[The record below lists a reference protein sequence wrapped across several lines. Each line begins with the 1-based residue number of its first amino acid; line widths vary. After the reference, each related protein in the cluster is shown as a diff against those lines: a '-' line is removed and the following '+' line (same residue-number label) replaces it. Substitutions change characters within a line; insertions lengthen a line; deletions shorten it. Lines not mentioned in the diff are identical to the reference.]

1 MRGHQRLGL
10 LGFVLI
16 AAACVAVARVRDDAP
31 AIARGTGGHMTL
43 PADDGAWHDF
53 PPGLPPGSRFAVI
66 SGDPAAQ
73 APFVMR
79 VELPPGY
86 TVSPYRRGTEEG
98 IVVLA
103 GEIELG
109 NGDRFDES
117 ALRTLAS
124 GSFVELPANE
134 SHFVT
139 SRHGATVQIVGTG
152 PFTIEYVGAQ
162 APGTSIEGR

>member
-1 MRGHQRLGL
+1 MRERHRLGL
-10 LGFVLI
+10 LGLVLV

-31 AIARGTGGHMTL
+31 ALTHAAGGHMTL
-43 PADDGAWHDF
+43 PADDSAWHEY

-66 SGDPAAQ
+66 SGDPSAQ
-73 APFVMR
+73 APFVIR

-86 TVSPYRRGTEEG
+86 TVSPYRRATEEG

-109 NGDRFDES
+109 NGDTFDES

-134 SHFVT
+134 PHFVT
-139 SRHGATVQIVGTG
+139 SRHGATVQIFGTG
-152 PFTIEYVGAQ
+152 PFRIEYVRAQ
-162 APGTSIEGR
+162 EAGTSIEGR